1 MTYLVYGPTNAAG
14 SLTEV
19 LVKED
24 VSDLITNLF
33 PLDTPLHQILM
44 KVPMNNVFTEQPV
57 DSYATTVNSGI
68 VRTNASIAVNTG
80 NAAPD
85 TTYLQKPEG
94 HTFATST
101 PFYPARLRSVAE
113 IQGIQFAVSDT
124 DRAMSQYG
132 VGDRY
137 TYEALKTTRSVV
149 NNFETSFWWSLG
161 TPPEGVDA
169 EGGGS
174 TVITTVR
181 NTQGVMPWILVSGL
195 QRDLVGLGSSTHTDG
210 HGNEFGTANAALNAS
225 SSQAYDA
232 AGLTLDQTMFKEQL
246 MSKWWTN
253 TGRTGGA
260 VGFAGP
266 KIKNLFSQFALTAN
280 GPVNERTLGAASKL
294 IVDTVDYYET
304 DFGLVSINLC
314 RYLGIESQTTA
325 IDLADTADVTVSW
338 DESLVF
344 MHPEYWNIG
353 VVRGVTF
360 TPLAKTGD
368 FETGLVRGE
377 QALICRNPMA
387 GAAIVN
393 AIP

>member
-14 SLTEV
+14 SLKEA

-33 PLDTPLHQILM
+33 PLDTPLTQVLS
-44 KVPMNNVFTEQPV
+44 KTPMNNVFTEQPV
-57 DSYATTVNSGI
+57 DFYSTGVNSGI
-68 VRTNASIAVNTG
+68 VRTNAGIAINTG
-80 NAAPD
+80 NADPEG
-85 TTYLQKPEG
+85 TFLQKPEG
-94 HTFATST
+94 HTFTTST
-101 PFYPARLRSVAE
+101 PFYPARLKSVAE

-132 VGDRY
+132 IGDRY

-169 EGGGS
+169 DSDSGS
-174 TVITTVR
+174 AEITTIR
-181 NTQGVMPWILVSGL
+181 NTQGLMPWILFSGL
-195 QRDLVGLGSSTHTDG
+195 QRTKIGLAQATHIDG
-210 HGNEFGTANAALNAS
+210 NGNEFGTNSAALNGS
-225 SSQAYDA
+225 SSHAYDA
-232 AGLTLDQTMFKEQL
+232 AGLTLDQSMFKEQL
-246 MSKWWTN
+246 MSPWWTN

-266 KIKNLFSQFALTAN
+266 KVKGLFSQFALTAN
-280 GPVNERTLGAASKL
+280 GPVNERTLDAASKL
-294 IVDTVDYYET
+294 VVDTVDYYET

-314 RYLGIESQTTA
+314 RYLGIESQSTVVDQTTG
-325 IDLADTADVTVSW
+325 TTTVAW

-344 MHPEYWNIG
+344 IHPEYWNIG

-368 FETGLVRGE
+368 FESGLVRGE
-377 QALICRNPMA
+377 QSLICRNPMA

-393 AIP
+393 CIP